1 MIGRST
7 DLPSAAAGERA
18 TASVSPLE
26 AMPTR
31 EEIEARTR
39 PRRRVR
45 AFEIAALLSPLVILI
60 VWVLLAAASLIDRR
74 FIPAP
79 SNIVDTAVDKIA
91 DGTVPSNALFSLQR
105 AFIGFVIGAIP
116 GLALGL
122 TLGMFRTPRLLISPI
137 IAALYP
143 VPKIAIFPI
152 LLLVF
157 GLGDASKWAIV
168 AIGTFFLVFYN
179 TLGGVLQAPP
189 IYFDVA
195 ANAGASR
202 TQIFRTVALPA
213 ALPSIFTGVRLA
225 VGTTFI
231 LVAASEFVG
240 ARNGL
245 GWFIWSS
252 WQTLQVERMY
262 VGIIAISL
270 LGYLT
275 LQLIHLV
282 EARLVPWAHRR

>member
-1 MIGRST
+1 
-7 DLPSAAAGERA
+7 
-18 TASVSPLE
+18 
-26 AMPTR
+26 
-31 EEIEARTR
+31 
-39 PRRRVR
+39 
-45 AFEIAALLSPLVILI
+45 
-60 VWVLLAAASLIDRR
+60 
-74 FIPAP
+74 
-79 SNIVDTAVDKIA
+79 
-91 DGTVPSNALFSLQR
+91 
-105 AFIGFVIGAIP
+105 
-116 GLALGL
+116 
-122 TLGMFRTPRLLISPI
+122 MFRTPRLILSPI

-179 TLGGVLQAPP
+179 TLSGVLQAPP
-189 IYFDVA
+189 IYFDVG

-202 TQIFRTVALPA
+202 IQVFRTIALPA
-213 ALPSIFTGVRLA
+213 ALPSIFTGIRLA
-225 VGTTFI
+225 TGTTFI

-275 LQLIHLV
+275 LQLIHV
-282 EARLVPWAHRR
+282 IEARLIPWAHQR